1 MSKTYM
7 LAVRW
12 LSSEIKPE
20 RIDVALDGMG
30 DWFRYNGFTWFV
42 HTDQSAQ
49 QISQAVRVMLG
60 SNDSIVVI
68 RADPG
73 DVAGWAPR
81 DVWNWLQSKTSQSVL
96 ADVLGRR

>member
-12 LSSEIKPE
+12 LSSELKPE
-20 RIDVALDGMG
+20 RIDIALGGIG
-30 DWFRYNGFTWFV
+30 DWFRYNGSTWFV
-42 HTDQSAQ
+42 YTDQSAQ
-49 QISQAVRVMLG
+49 QISQAVRVMLA

-73 DVAGWAPR
+73 EISGWAPP
-81 DVWNWLQSKTSQSVL
+81 DMWNWLQSKTSRGVL
-96 ADVLGRR
+96 AEVFGRP